1 MRTRELLF
9 LLGALFA
16 FIATLYAFDVGYREG
31 WAYWVVGAGFLFA
44 IAVVRFF
51 WDDGEEA

>member
-1 MRTRELLF
+1 VRTREFLF
-9 LLGALFA
+9 LLGAVLA
-16 FIATLYAFDVGYREG
+16 FVATLYAFDVGYREG
-31 WAYWVVGAGFLFA
+31 WAYWLIGAGFLVG